1 MAKTILIGLR
11 VKNWV
16 VVAESEQDQTPTLVL
31 RCTRCGASKK
41 VTTANAVSGDV
52 DRCDCS
58 PRINRVARLGM
69 GVGCEAR
76 ERTCLDSQAGL
87 CCYHCQKRSRCEN
100 ACLNTPDKCRSFY
113 LPKPIHEHEAEA
125 EPDNRL
131 MRVVKEG

>member
-1 MAKTILIGLR
+1 MATTILIGLR

-16 VVAESEQDQTPTLVL
+16 VVAESEQAPTPTMIL
-31 RCTRCGASKK
+31 RCTRCGASKE
-41 VTTANAVSGDV
+41 VTTANIVNGNV

-87 CCYHCQKRSRCEN
+87 CCYHCARRSSCEN

-113 LPKPIHEHEAEA
+113 LPKPVHEHEAEP
-125 EPDNRL
+125 ESDNKL
-131 MRVVKEG
+131 MRVVKKG